1 MKIRIYTILL
11 CVVLLSGSVVS
22 AQGPNKVSFSATEFF
37 DPFGILGVPVGTY
50 LPSDA
55 TVACPGHVPTGNP
68 TQPCPVGSRTH
79 LRNYKWMSR
88 AVSSTP
94 GISDGW
100 MTIIANANF
109 DAEFTGPQWGTFSL
123 VYDSGGELA
132 GTWQSLRVRTGGQW
146 EHSLH
151 ASGKISGGTFDGANA
166 TISEQIVSFTPIPFA
181 YIGTVEGRLV
191 IPGSK

>member
-1 MKIRIYTILL
+1 MKFRIFTIVL
-11 CVVLLSGSVVS
+11 CVVVLSVLAIF
-22 AQGPNKVSFSATEFF
+22 AQGPNKITFSATEYF
-37 DPFGILGVPVGTY
+37 DPFGILGAPVGTF

-55 TVACPGHVPTGNP
+55 TVACPGHVPTGDP
-68 TQPCPVGSRTH
+68 AQPCPAGSRTH

-88 AVSSTP
+88 AVSNTP

-100 MTIIANANF
+100 MTVIANANL

-123 VYDSGGELA
+123 VYDSGGELE
-132 GTWQSLRVRTGGQW
+132 GTWNSSRVRAGSQW
-146 EHSLH
+146 KHSLH

-181 YIGTVEGRLV
+181 YVGTVEGRLV
-191 IPGSK
+191 IPRSK